1 MENQLSGGERERAFG
16 DCGSFILPSD
26 TFLCCARLSDR
37 NFSLNS
43 ELELCVRLSFW
54 YRGSLL
60 FSSSFFFFDSLQ
72 TDRTRI
78 IYELHLEALPITRSR
93 IMLSFSFSSVND
105 MSNATTPLDDDV
117 DEYLFSAEMSR
128 RLVDDKLIRQKS
140 SFVFEISESGLR
152 TLGNEEQIVF
162 LIIFM
167 VITLV
172 SLSGNL
178 LTIFVLITR

>member
-1 MENQLSGGERERAFG
+1 
-16 DCGSFILPSD
+16 
-26 TFLCCARLSDR
+26 
-37 NFSLNS
+37 
-43 ELELCVRLSFW
+43 
-54 YRGSLL
+54 
-60 FSSSFFFFDSLQ
+60 
-72 TDRTRI
+72 
-78 IYELHLEALPITRSR
+78 
-93 IMLSFSFSSVND
+93 